1 MRLLQIRSNVGII
14 CHGDADG
21 ICAAAI
27 VKSVYHGAVIFF
39 SRAPQ
44 LHKDIRELEK
54 YMKQIDV
61 LYILDV
67 ALNPKNLQ
75 FTLERFKKSKL
86 KTEIYYYDNHLI
98 PEHLDLEDLKTHVT
112 EYRNIEFSSSA
123 ATTFV
128 EMYGDSQEIIINNR
142 KHAVLGAYGSISD
155 YAKHCSLLAKVNNT
169 WDESSIQ
176 FQAFLLKQASRII
189 ESDNLK
195 RTIVDKLS
203 VGILPSEI
211 SEVAK
216 AALEASREID
226 VAIPFIKKNAIK
238 FGSVAVI
245 YECPIASMGHNS
257 YVAAT
262 ITNSRIGVAIKKNGE
277 FSRLVLRKRKQ
288 ELIHLGD
295 LASKIGKKFECD
307 GGGEMANAGIT
318 CPNELVEDVIRLLDE
333 MLAEL

>member
-1 MRLLQIRSNVGII
+1 M
-14 CHGDADG
+14 
-21 ICAAAI
+21 CAAAI
-27 VKSVYHGAVIFF
+27 VKSVYHGAEVFF

-75 FTLERFKKSKL
+75 FTLERLKKSKL
-86 KTEIYYYDNHLI
+86 KSEIYYFDNHII
-98 PEHLDLEDLKTHVT
+98 PEFMDRKDLETHVT
-112 EYRNIEFSSSA
+112 KYRNEKFYSTA
-123 ATTFV
+123 ATTFITL
-128 EMYGDSQEIIINNR
+128 YGNTEEIIVNNR
-142 KHAVLGAYGSISD
+142 RQALLGAYGSISD
-155 YAKHCSLLAKVNNT
+155 YAKNCPFLATVNNI

-189 ESDNLK
+189 RSDDLK

-211 SEVAK
+211 AEVDK
-216 AALEASREID
+216 AARDASREID

-238 FGSVAVI
+238 IGDVGVI
-245 YECPIASMGHNS
+245 YECPVASMGHNA
-257 YVAAT
+257 YVTAT
-262 ITNSRIGVAIKKNGE
+262 MTNSRIGIAIKKNGE
-277 FSRLVLRKRKQ
+277 YARLVLRKRKS

-295 LASKIGKKFECD
+295 LASKVGKQLEID
-307 GGGEMANAGIT
+307 GGGEMANSGLT
-318 CPNELVEDVIRLLDE
+318 CPSHLIDEVIQLIDQ
-333 MLAEL
+333 MLTQL